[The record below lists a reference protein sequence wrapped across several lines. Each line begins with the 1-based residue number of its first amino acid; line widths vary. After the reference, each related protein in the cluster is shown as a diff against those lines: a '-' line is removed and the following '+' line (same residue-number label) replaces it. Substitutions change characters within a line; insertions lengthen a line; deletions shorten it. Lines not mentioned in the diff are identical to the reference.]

1 MNRKRFTAI
10 LRALALVVIG
20 FGCVSARIWADD
32 KAAAFGFA
40 VDSLCAVSDPH
51 GAMAGFYRE
60 LSDLEAGKDTVINIV
75 HIGDS
80 HIQAGF
86 LSGSAMRLLQD
97 RYGNAGRGWIAPLR
111 ISRTNEPDDY
121 FIRSLVKEW
130 TVGRCIQPRPRC
142 DFGLGGTGLLTE
154 SPFVNFDL
162 IITPVNGLGFSY
174 NQVVAYRGE
183 KSTPL
188 LPGGLLRDSSTVKTA
203 GHPLLRMATDTIR
216 LPYAVDSLQLQSTRR
231 KPGSDSLLPDAS
243 FRNLYF
249 GFSLSNGRPGLLY
262 HAIGTNGAT
271 FAHYAQEQF
280 IRRIASLRPSLLI
293 VSLGTNDSFGRGFNT
308 AEFERNVGAFLDLV
322 EKYMPGAAVML
333 VTPPECYRRTVVNKK
348 RTYIRNERI
357 ELVAKSLVDIA
368 AERRLACW
376 DFFAATGG
384 RNSHKAWFAGGWMS
398 RDRIHFSK
406 EAYYRQGS
414 MLYRAITA
422 PAFAPDSLYL
432 P

>member
-1 MNRKRFTAI
+1 
-10 LRALALVVIG
+10 
-20 FGCVSARIWADD
+20 
-32 KAAAFGFA
+32 
-40 VDSLCAVSDPH
+40 
-51 GAMAGFYRE
+51 MAGFYRE
-60 LSDLEAGKDTVINIV
+60 LSELEAGKDTVINIV

-86 LSGSAMRLLQD
+86 LSGRTMRMLQN

-121 FIRSLVKEW
+121 FIRTLVKEW

-162 IITPVNGLGFSY
+162 IITPLNGLGFSY

-183 KSTPL
+183 KAAPL

-203 GHPLLRMATDTIR
+203 AHPQLRMATDTIR
-216 LPYAVDSLQLQSTRR
+216 LPYCVDSLQLQSTRR

-271 FAHYAQEQF
+271 FGHYAREQF
-280 IRRIASLRPSLLI
+280 VGRIASLRPSLLI

-308 AEFERNVGAFLDLV
+308 ADFERNVGAFLDLV

-348 RTYIRNERI
+348 RSYIRNERI
-357 ELVAKSLVDIA
+357 ELVARSLAGIA
-368 AERRLACW
+368 DKRRLACW

-384 RNSHKAWFAGGWMS
+384 KNSNKAWFSGGWMS
-398 RDRIHFSK
+398 RDRIHFSR
-406 EAYYRQGS
+406 EAYYRQGA
-414 MLYRAITA
+414 MLYRAIVAPTFVPDSGSIA
-422 PAFAPDSLYL
+422 PAPGDEQNN
-432 P
+432 